1 MIKYK
6 KEEMLG
12 VYFMN
17 IAMDDIFLFFLI
29 TSIVG
34 VVYYFPRDRQKRNTL
49 ILVSILSFILFG
61 VAHNAEDEAR
71 KKEIEQTETVKKSEM
86 HKEKHKHQ
94 DEDSEEVK
102 QDPVYETF
110 EFNQEIENNEEVEVN
125 LIKIEK
131 LEDEVKNRDRIE
143 ATFEIKN
150 KTDRTVQ
157 LRAKAVSINDYMIN
171 SDLYYMRAE
180 IASGKSAISVLTIED
195 YQDQYE
201 VPNLEGNFE
210 MALDFFDWDDLYYQ
224 TMVDVKVELE

>member
-12 VYFMN
+12 VYCMN
-17 IAMDDIFLFFLI
+17 IAMDDVFLFFLI
-29 TSIVG
+29 ASIVG
-34 VVYYFPRDRQKRNTL
+34 VVYYFPRNRQKRNTL

-61 VAHNAEDEAR
+61 VAHDREDEAR
-71 KKEIEQTETVKKSEM
+71 EKEIEQTETVKKSEM

-94 DEDSEEVK
+94 DEDNEEVK

-131 LEDEVKNRDRIE
+131 LEDEVRNRDRIE
-143 ATFEIKN
+143 VTFEIKN

-171 SDLYYMRAE
+171 SDLCYMRAE

-210 MALDFFDWDDLYYQ
+210 MTLDFFDWDDLYYQ
-224 TMVDVKVELE
+224 TMVDVKVELK